1 MVKLR
6 QRAKLLR
13 RESGAGSIREE
24 CAGKKR
30 YVEKKI
36 ETKTR
41 RLKHLRSSST
51 NKVGMTIGHAVS
63 TEITFDY
70 LLSQWINWRIEV

>member
-1 MVKLR
+1 MPGK
-6 QRAKLLR
+6 
-13 RESGAGSIREE
+13 SGT
-24 CAGKKR
+24 
-30 YVEKKI
+30 EKKI

-41 RLKHLRSSST
+41 RLKHLGSSST

-70 LLSQWINWRIEV
+70 LLSQWINWCIEV